1 MKRFRAGMTA
11 LLLSL
16 ALTPAA
22 TVWAQGQQ
30 IQPNYRNAD
39 IRQVIEA
46 VGAVTGRNFII
57 DPRVRAQVTLLSFS
71 PMDADTFYQ
80 AFLSMLQVHGYV
92 AVPAGPVTKI
102 IPDATARQMPGSGP
116 NARGDAMVTQTIRLK
131 NVAAAQLVPILRPL
145 MPNYAH
151 LAAHP
156 QSNVLIISDRAD
168 NVQRMLSIVQRI
180 DQAGQSDIDVIP
192 LQNASATEVV
202 QILSSLS
209 QSAQGAGGP
218 PTIRAIADPRTNSIL
233 LSGSKE
239 ERLRYSAYVA
249 HLDTPV
255 KRGGDTQVRYLRYAD
270 AKDLA
275 TKLQAQF
282 GASGAS
288 TAATAG
294 AKGAAPATA
303 GANSGPISIWADQG
317 TNALVISAPAPIMQN
332 IMAVIDKIDI
342 RRAQVQVDAIIVE
355 ISNDKLAQ
363 LGVTWA
369 SDGSAHNGGVGLTN
383 FGSTVAG
390 ILQLGTASASGAAG
404 NVSSLPEGISI
415 AGGHVT
421 DTGTSWAA
429 LLSALHNDSGTN
441 IVSTQTIVTMDN
453 EEAEINVGEEVP
465 FVTGQYTNTGASSGA
480 INPFQTI
487 QRKQVGTRLK
497 ITPQIN
503 EGNGVK
509 LTIDQENSSISSS
522 AQGAVD
528 LVTNDRTITTSV
540 FVDSGDVLVLGGLVD
555 DQLLQGEQRVP
566 VLGRIPGLGW
576 LFRARKA
583 QRKKTNLM
591 VFIRPTVL
599 RDAKAARFQTNQ
611 KYDYFQSLQEEQ
623 SKKPVYLMHKEGFP
637 KLPEVLKQM
646 PKPGEGSKATDQ
658 SGATGDAKRGT
669 APQPNGSSA
678 PARQN
683 GPAQGQQDSSDGH
696 EP

>member
-1 MKRFRAGMTA
+1 MNRLRAGMAA

-16 ALTPAA
+16 ALIPAA
-22 TVWAQGQQ
+22 TVWAQNQQ

-39 IRQVIEA
+39 IRQVIAA

-92 AVPAGPVTKI
+92 AIPAGAVTKI
-102 IPDATARQMPGSGP
+102 VPDATARQMPGSGP
-116 NARGDAMVTQTIRLK
+116 NARGDAMVTQTIQLK

-145 MPNYAH
+145 MPNYGH

-168 NVQRMLSIVQRI
+168 NVERMLSIVRRI
-180 DQAGQSDIDVIP
+180 DQAGKSDIDVIP

-218 PTIRAIADPRTNSIL
+218 PTIKAIADARTNSIL
-233 LSGSKE
+233 LSGSKDD
-239 ERLRYSAYVA
+239 RLRYSAYIA

-275 TKLQAQF
+275 TKLQSQF
-282 GASGAS
+282 GAAGAS
-288 TAATAG
+288 TAAASS
-294 AKGAAPATA
+294 AKGAAAA
-303 GANSGPISIWADQG
+303 GANTGPVNIWADQG

-355 ISNDKLAQ
+355 ISDDKLAQ

-390 ILQLGTASASGAAG
+390 ILQLGTASASGAA
-404 NVSSLPEGISI
+404 NASALPEGIAI

-421 DTGTSWAA
+421 NTGTSWAA
-429 LLSALHNDSGTN
+429 LLSALRGDSGTN

-509 LTIDQENSSISSS
+509 LTIDQENSSIAPS

-528 LVTNDRTITTSV
+528 LVTSDRTITTSV

-611 KYDYFQSLQEEQ
+611 KYDYFQTLQEQQ

-637 KLPEVLKQM
+637 AIPKLRNPAEPSEQ
-646 PKPGEGSKATDQ
+646 GSK
-658 SGATGDAKRGT
+658 S
-669 APQPNGSSA
+669 PQPNGATTQPKDNAAPQQDGASA
-678 PARQN
+678 PPRQRN
-683 GPAQGQQDSSDGH
+683 FAPPNQQDSSDGN

>member
-1 MKRFRAGMTA
+1 MNRIQSALAG

-16 ALTPAA
+16 ALMPAA
-22 TVWAQGQQ
+22 TVMAQQEVT
-30 IQPNYRNAD
+30 PNYRNAD
-39 IRQVIEA
+39 IRQVIAA
-46 VGAVTGRNFII
+46 VGAVTKRTFVV
-57 DPRVRAQVTLLSFS
+57 DPRVRAQVTMLSFS

-116 NARGDAMVTQTIRLK
+116 NAKGDAMVTQTIQLH

-156 QSNVLIISDRAD
+156 QSNVMIISDRAD
-168 NVQRMLSIVQRI
+168 NVARMLSIVRRI
-180 DQAGQSDIDVIP
+180 DQAGESDIDVIP

-202 QILSSLS
+202 QILSSLA
-209 QSAQGAGGP
+209 QTAQGAGGP
-218 PTIRAIADPRTNSIL
+218 PTIKAIADPRTNSIL

-239 ERLRYSAYVA
+239 DRLRYTAYIA

-282 GASGAS
+282 GS
-288 TAATAG
+288 TGATATTTTA
-294 AKGAAPATA
+294 AKGAAAAAA
-303 GANSGPISIWADQG
+303 GANSGPVNIWADQG
-317 TNALVISAPAPIMQN
+317 TNSLVITAPAPIMQN

-369 SDGSAHNGGVGLTN
+369 SDGSSHNGGVGVTN

-390 ILQLGTASASGAAG
+390 ILQLGASSSTGSPAASAI
-404 NVSSLPEGISI
+404 PEGIAV
-415 AGGHVT
+415 AGGHVS

-429 LLSALHNDSGTN
+429 LLSALRSDSGTN

-453 EEAEINVGEEVP
+453 EEAQINVGEEVP
-465 FVTGQYTNTGASSGA
+465 FVTGQYTNTGAASGS

-487 QRKQVGTRLK
+487 QRKQVGTSLK

-509 LTIDQENSSISSS
+509 LTIDQENSSISPS

-528 LVTNDRTITTSV
+528 LVTTDRTITTSV

-576 LFRARKA
+576 LFKA
-583 QRKKTNLM
+583 HKTQHKKTNLM

-599 RDAKAARFQTNQ
+599 RDANAARFQTNQ
-611 KYDYFQSLQEEQ
+611 KYDYFESLQEKQ
-623 SKKPVYLMHKEGFP
+623 TTKKVPLMRKEGYPALP
-637 KLPEVLKQM
+637 KLRNPSPSAPKQGAQT
-646 PKPGEGSKATDQ
+646 PKQGAPATQQPGQTTTSPQNGS
-658 SGATGDAKRGT
+658 T
-669 APQPNGSSA
+669 APA
-678 PARQN
+678 D
-683 GPAQGQQDSSDGH
+683 QDSNDGNQR
-696 EP
+696 